1 MENYTK
7 NLIYKLIIELENQKV
22 INQNTLTL
30 ALTSAKLESEI
41 QKYEIIKQLN
51 TRILELELELI
62 ELKKNIRELVK

>member
-1 MENYTK
+1 MENNAI

-51 TRILELELELI
+51 TRILSLELELI
-62 ELKKNIRELVK
+62 ELKERIKELLK